1 MKITIYILISLISLF
16 LSQNIITSWNYDKV
30 AMYDLQKII
39 TFLNNFANNPIDI
52 QNTFEKDTI
61 SVKNI
66 KLIKVETNLYDSLI
80 NYNTGLLLLTPNK
93 ITLNFNFS
101 YTESSQ
107 GLSDTATLTLSIL
120 SFKLKIYNNKTSE
133 NVYFNIKMTSPI
145 ENYSVPGIKDKEF
158 LKKLIE
164 LLYEGFNHNSILNNI
179 IAPFMDSRLNEYY
192 TEFYKNYQDFTL
204 KTNSFFGNTQIQIKN
219 DKFLYFCEDVVGE
232 YKTALCYYSGEIQ
245 ENINFR
251 NNKISDKTLSPL
263 KNERFIDN
271 EGDAYI
277 IFINNELVGNS
288 IDYIAEKYFKTNAK
302 IYNEKTNVKELSYD
316 FTVGSLQKYFK
327 GLEDLK
333 KEDKFDCEVYIESGN
348 VNEAVYRVKVNIKN
362 SNVNSFEMRIK
373 SALTLDIFILKTVRF
388 NLCIKDTKTLDIKVL
403 TEKIEISDLDGLKSA
418 IEESFDFEKNPICLN
433 NDGITLKN
441 YFMEISKAYVQK
453 EGIYFEGDQLYQ

>member
-1 MKITIYILISLISLF
+1 MKITIYIFISLISLF

-39 TFLNNFANNPIDI
+39 TFLNNFANTPLDI
-52 QNTFEKDTI
+52 PDTFEKDTI

-66 KLIKVETNLYDSLI
+66 KLIEVDTNLYDSLI
-80 NYNTGLLLLTPNK
+80 NYNNGLILLTPDK

-107 GLSDTATLTLSIL
+107 GLSGTATLALNIL

-133 NVYFNIKMTSPI
+133 KVDFNIKMTSPL

-158 LKKLIE
+158 LKKLLE
-164 LLYEGFNHNSILNNI
+164 LLYEGFNQNSILNNN
-179 IAPFMDSRLNEYY
+179 IAPLMETKINEYY
-192 TEFYKNYQDFTL
+192 TEFFKNYQDFTL
-204 KTNSFFGNTQIQIKN
+204 KTNNFFGNTQIQIKN

-232 YKTALCYYSGEIQ
+232 YKTALCYYSGEIP
-245 ENINFR
+245 EKINFD
-251 NNKISDKTLSPL
+251 NNKILDKTLLPL
-263 KNERFIDN
+263 KNERFINN
-271 EGDAYI
+271 ENDSYI
-277 IFINNELVGNS
+277 IFITNELVGNS
-288 IDYIAEKYFKTNAK
+288 MGYIVEKYFKTNAK
-302 IYNEKTNVKELSYD
+302 IYNEKTNVKQLSYD

-348 VNEAVYRVKVNIKN
+348 VNEAVYRVKVNIKT
-362 SNVNSFEMRIK
+362 SNINSFEMRIT
-373 SALTLDIFILKTVRF
+373 SALTLDISILKTVRF
-388 NLCIKDTKTLDIKVL
+388 NLCIKNTKTIDVKVL
-403 TEKIEISDLDGLKSA
+403 TEKIEITDLDGLKGV
-418 IEESFDFEKNPICLN
+418 IEESFDFTKNPICLN

-441 YFMEISKAYVQK
+441 YFMEMTKAYVQK